1 MEKEM
6 KKFVTKYVSLIN
18 LRDLVTSL
26 TASVIILT
34 LIACGGAA
42 GIGPLA
48 GGGGGS
54 TAPHIATAHR
64 SGSHIFPGGNTKPF
78 IAAMFATS
86 TAATSSQLQQ
96 SYDAV
101 CVFQPGFLG
110 IVPSGSFVPL
120 AMAGENN
127 SCSFFSGTQPNSG
140 KQTIFDGTL
149 GTLVVTGTTVSGLTF
164 QCRDINTTMPVLD
177 NSFSRAYYDPSTNQV
192 AVFNSANGV
201 VSRVPFACNGIG
213 SQTDQP
219 ASIEAQWSK
228 I

>member
-1 MEKEM
+1 M
-6 KKFVTKYVSLIN
+6 KKFVTKYLSMVN
-18 LRDLVTSL
+18 KRDLITSVTS
-26 TASVIILT
+26 AVIIMT

-64 SGSHIFPGGNTKPF
+64 SGSHIFPGGNTRPF
-78 IAAMFATS
+78 IAAMFATG
-86 TAATSSQLQQ
+86 TAATASQLQQ

-101 CVFQPGFLG
+101 CTFQPGFLG
-110 IVPSGSFVPL
+110 TVPSGSFVPL
-120 AMAGENN
+120 AMAGESNN
-127 SCSFFSGTQPNSG
+127 CSFFSGTQPNSG

-149 GTLVVTGTTVSGLTF
+149 GTLVVTGTTVSGINF
-164 QCRDINTTMPVLD
+164 QCRDINTTMAVLD

-192 AVFNSANGV
+192 AVFNSQNGA
-201 VSRVPFACNGIG
+201 VSRVPFVCNGIG
-213 SQTDQP
+213 TQTDQP
-219 ASIEAQWSK
+219 ATIEAQWSK